1 MPAFIDDHRAV
12 YGVEPICRVLPIAPS
27 TYRAHAACAADPNRA
42 SARVKRDAAL
52 RPEITRVWQGNFKVY
67 GVRKV
72 WRQELREGID
82 VARCTVA
89 RLMGQMG
96 LHGAVRGKSV
106 KTTISNSATP
116 CPADHVNRHFQAPR
130 PNALWV
136 SDFTYGAP
144 RPGLG
149 RGAYVRNA
157 RRKEERRNAIAFAAE
172 AMSPSGGDLLST
184 GRVT

>member
-1 MPAFIDDHRAV
+1 MGSSRSAGCCRLPRRHTAPMPRARRTPTGRRPGSSV
-12 YGVEPICRVLPIAPS
+12 MPLCGPRS
-27 TYRAHAACAADPNRA
+27 RA
-42 SARVKRDAAL
+42 SGK
-52 RPEITRVWQGNFKVY
+52 GNFKVY

-72 WRQELREGID
+72 WRQELREGIY

-116 CPADHVNRHFQAPR
+116 CPADHVNRQFQAPR

-144 RPGLG
+144 RPRLG
-149 RGAYVRNA
+149 WGAYVRNA